1 MRQKFSMAR
10 RLAAAAVAFVI
21 LGGAAAVGTNV
32 QLADRAPDRY
42 TVQKGDTLWGIA
54 SRFLRD
60 PWRWPDIW
68 RLNRD
73 EIKNPHRIYP
83 GDVIVLDRNAPMAA
97 GGTGPRLRL
106 DDRATVRLQ
115 PSIRSTPLDTDV
127 IPSIPAGDIEPYLT
141 KPLITDAEGL
151 ADSAEIIA
159 GRDHRVV
166 RGAADLVY
174 ATGIDPKAGDLWYVY
189 RPGPRL
195 VSLRTKEVLG
205 FEHRF
210 LGTARVERFGDVA
223 SVRIASAKEEILV
236 GDRLI
241 PAPREPVIAYVPHPP
256 SQPVN
261 GQIIGSATEFAELG
275 RGSVVTIDKGMRDG
289 IDVGSVLA
297 IYHVNP
303 PIPDPRPSKQPD
315 IIKQILDQ
323 TKFYQEDRFMDVP
336 DERTGLMFV
345 FRVFDRVSYA
355 LVVNTTDP
363 VGIGDWVRQP

>member
-10 RLAAAAVAFVI
+10 RLAAAAVAIVI
-21 LGGAAAVGTNV
+21 LGGAAAAGSDV

-54 SRFLRD
+54 SKFLRD

-83 GDVIVLDRNAPMAA
+83 GDVIVLDRNAPGVA
-97 GGTGPRLRL
+97 GATGPRLRL

-115 PSIRSTPLDTDV
+115 PSIRSTPLDRDV
-127 IPSIPAGDIEPYLT
+127 IPSIPASDIEPYLT
-141 KPLITDAEGL
+141 EPLVTGPEGL
-151 ADSAEIIA
+151 ASAAEIIA
-159 GRDHRVV
+159 GRDQRVV
-166 RGAADLVY
+166 RSASDLVY
-174 ATGIDPKAGDLWYVY
+174 ATGIDPHAGDLWYVY

-195 VSLRTKEVLG
+195 VSLRTKEILG
-205 FEHRF
+205 YEQQF
-210 LGTARVERFGDVA
+210 LGTARVERFGDVS
-223 SVRIASAKEEILV
+223 SVRIASAKEEILI

-256 SQPVN
+256 AQPIN

-275 RGSVVTIDKGMRDG
+275 RGSVVTIDKGARDG
-289 IDVGSVLA
+289 VDVGTVLA
-297 IYHVNP
+297 IYHVVP
-303 PIPDPRPSKQPD
+303 PIRDPRPSKEPD
-315 IIKQILDQ
+315 IIRQVLDQ
-323 TKFYQEDRFMDVP
+323 TTSYREDRFLDVP

-345 FRVFDRVSYA
+345 FRVFDRVAYA

-363 VGIGDWVRQP
+363 VNVGDWIRQP